1 MQRYSEYHS
10 DYCVRL
16 LQLYGK
22 REKFKRIYQEISNKM
37 CKIKDGKIPD
47 YEEIEKKKFKKQ
59 IFDIFKMKLR

>member
-22 REKFKRIYQEISNKM
+22 KEKFKRIYQEISNKM

-47 YEEIEKKKFKKQ
+47 YEEIEKK
-59 IFDIFKMKLR
+59 I